1 MSDKVYFW
9 QEGIWSKIT
18 SFNIRNT
25 KGSVFLFSGLKGYGK
40 IDFAMQYSKWLLCE
54 NIESEKEI
62 SKSPCGKC
70 QACKWL
76 DAGSHPDFFDTIKA
90 GIDIE
95 AAKSKKSKSKSKPS
109 LTQAGIKIDQVRDF

>member
-54 NIESEKEI
+54 NIESEKKFLNLLVE
-62 SKSPCGKC
+62 SARLVSGLM
-70 QACKWL
+70 QARIL
-76 DAGSHPDFFDTIKA
+76 IFLI
-90 GIDIE
+90 
-95 AAKSKKSKSKSKPS
+95 
-109 LTQAGIKIDQVRDF
+109 